1 MSFARLSHSASAQR
15 KEPWHVFYL
24 ALPCREYLL
33 WQLTPGP
40 RSDMATRTQLE
51 DIERP
56 SRAASTHVRYWILA
70 VIVIATAIN
79 YLDRANLSIAAP
91 IVKKDLNIS
100 DVQMG
105 LIFSAFSWTY
115 AALQI
120 PGGWL
125 LERAGARKTFGFA
138 LIFWSIVTGCISLAR
153 GFGSLLG
160 LRLALGAAETPA
172 FPANN
177 TLVSR
182 WFPTRERGLAT
193 GSYTAGEYVGLAI
206 AAPLLAWMATQY
218 GWHSVFYLTGGLGL
232 AFAFVWLAWIRNSPQ
247 SDARVSPGELEHI
260 ERGGGAVAE
269 VRTEGG
275 SHARLSDIPKLLA
288 RKRMLGALIGQF
300 ANTSTLF
307 FFLTWFPDYLVEQK
321 SFTLLK
327 AGLMAII
334 PYLCALIGT
343 MVGGAGSDW
352 MLRRG
357 VATSIARKAPIITG
371 LILSMII
378 ILDNYVSAPALVIL
392 FFSIAFFAQGM
403 ASATAWTLL
412 SDIAPANMIALTGGL
427 FNFFANAGGALSPF
441 VISIILGATG
451 SFAYGL
457 VYIAVLAGVG
467 ALSYIFL
474 VDRVERIVI

>member
-1 MSFARLSHSASAQR
+1 
-15 KEPWHVFYL
+15 
-24 ALPCREYLL
+24 
-33 WQLTPGP
+33 
-40 RSDMATRTQLE
+40 MATTTELE
-51 DIERP
+51 DLERP
-56 SRAASTHVRYWILA
+56 SKAATTHVRYGILA
-70 VIVIATAIN
+70 VIIIAVSIN
-79 YLDRANLSIAAP
+79 YMDRANLSIAAP
-91 IVKKDLNIS
+91 IVEKDLHIS
-100 DVQMG
+100 VVEMG

-120 PGGWL
+120 PGGL
-125 LERAGARKTFGFA
+125 VLERVGARVTFGVA
-138 LIFWSIVTGCISLAR
+138 MIFWSIVTLCISLAT

-177 TLVSR
+177 SLVSR

-206 AAPLLAWMATQY
+206 AAPLLAWLAVRF

-232 AFAFVWLAWIRNSPQ
+232 VWAVAWLVWIRNSPQ
-247 SDARVSPGELEHI
+247 IDKRVSAAEIEHI
-260 ERGGGAVAE
+260 EKGGGAVTALTPE
-269 VRTEGG
+269 GRGHAKFSDVR
-275 SHARLSDIPKLLA
+275 KLLA
-288 RKRMLGALIGQF
+288 RKRMVGALIGQF

-307 FFLTWFPDYLVEQK
+307 FFLTWFPDYLVHQK
-321 SFTLLK
+321 HFTLLT
-327 AGLMAII
+327 AGFLAII
-334 PYLCALIGT
+334 PYLSALVGT
-343 MVGGAGSDW
+343 LVGGAGSDW
-352 MLRRG
+352 LLRRG

-378 ILDNYVSAPALVIL
+378 IVDNWVNQPALIVL
-392 FFSIAFFAQGM
+392 CFSIAFFAQGM

-427 FNFFANAGGALSPF
+427 FNFFANAGGALAPL
-441 VISIILGATG
+441 VISLILSETG
-451 SFAYGL
+451 SFFYGL
-457 VYIAVLAGVG
+457 IYIGALAGIG

>member
-1 MSFARLSHSASAQR
+1 
-15 KEPWHVFYL
+15 
-24 ALPCREYLL
+24 
-33 WQLTPGP
+33 
-40 RSDMATRTQLE
+40 MATRTQVQ

-56 SRAASTHVRYWILA
+56 SRAANTRVRYWILA
-70 VIVIATAIN
+70 IIVTATAIN

-91 IVKKDLNIS
+91 IVKKQLHIS
-100 DVQMG
+100 DVEMG

-120 PGGWL
+120 PGGWI
-125 LERAGARKTFGFA
+125 LERIGPRKTFGVA
-138 LIFWSIVTGCISLAR
+138 LVFWSIVTGCISLAR

-182 WFPTRERGLAT
+182 WFPTRERGAAT

-232 AFAFVWLAWIRNSPQ
+232 AFAFVWLGWIRDSPQ
-247 SDARVSPGELEHI
+247 SDKRVSEAELEHI
-260 ERGGGAVAE
+260 ERGGGAIAAVH
-269 VRTEGG
+269 VEGQPR
-275 SHARLSDIPKLLA
+275 SHAKLSNIFKLI
-288 RKRMLGALIGQF
+288 RKKRMLGALIGQF

-321 SFTLLK
+321 HFTLLK
-327 AGLMAII
+327 AGIMAII

-378 ILDNYVSAPALVIL
+378 ILDNYVAAPALVIL

-427 FNFFANAGGALSPF
+427 FNFFANAGGALSPLI
-441 VISIILGATG
+441 ISIILSTTG

-457 VYIAVLAGVG
+457 VYIAILAGVG

-474 VDRVERIVI
+474 VDRVERIVIE

>member
-1 MSFARLSHSASAQR
+1 
-15 KEPWHVFYL
+15 
-24 ALPCREYLL
+24 
-33 WQLTPGP
+33 
-40 RSDMATRTQLE
+40 MATRTQIQ

-56 SRAASTHVRYWILA
+56 SRAATTRVRYWILA
-70 VIVIATAIN
+70 IIIIATAIN

-91 IVKKDLNIS
+91 IVKKDLHIS

-120 PGGWL
+120 PGGWV
-125 LERAGARKTFGFA
+125 LERVGARLTFGVA
-138 LIFWSIVTGCISLAR
+138 LFFWSIVTGCISLAR

-160 LRLALGAAETPA
+160 LRLALGVAETPA

-232 AFAFVWLAWIRNSPQ
+232 AFAFVWIGWIRNSPQ
-247 SDARVSPGELEHI
+247 SDKRVSSAELEHI
-260 ERGGGAVAE
+260 ERGGGAVA
-269 VRTEGG
+269 TAPAEGR
-275 SHARLSDIPKLLA
+275 SHAKFSDIPRLLA
-288 RKRMLGALIGQF
+288 KKRMLGALIGQF

-321 SFTLLK
+321 HFTLLK
-327 AGLMAII
+327 AGIMAII

-343 MVGGAGSDW
+343 MAGGAGSDW

-371 LILSMII
+371 LILSMVII
-378 ILDNYVSAPALVIL
+378 FDNYVSAPAVVIL

-412 SDIAPANMIALTGGL
+412 SDIAPANQIALTGGL
-427 FNFFANAGGALSPF
+427 FNFFANAGGAASPF
-441 VISIILGATG
+441 VISLILGATG

-457 VYIAVLAGVG
+457 VYIAALAGIG
-467 ALSYIFL
+467 ALAYIFL
-474 VDRVERIVI
+474 VDRVERIVL

>member
-1 MSFARLSHSASAQR
+1 
-15 KEPWHVFYL
+15 
-24 ALPCREYLL
+24 
-33 WQLTPGP
+33 
-40 RSDMATRTQLE
+40 MATRTQLE

-193 GSYTAGEYVGLAI
+193 GSYTAGEYVGLAV
-206 AAPLLAWMATQY
+206 AAPLLAWMATTY

-232 AFAFVWLAWIRNSPQ
+232 AFAFVWLGFIRNSPQ
-247 SDARVSPGELEHI
+247 TDKRVSSAELEHI
-260 ERGGGAVAE
+260 EKGGGAVSTAAAQGE
-269 VRTEGG
+269 SR
-275 SHARLSDIPKLLA
+275 SHAKLSDIPKLL
-288 RKRMLGALIGQF
+288 RKKRMVGALIGQF

-321 SFTLLK
+321 HFTLLK
-327 AGLMAII
+327 AGIMAII

-352 MLRRG
+352 LLRRG
-357 VATSIARKAPIITG
+357 VATSIARKSPIITG

-378 ILDNYVSAPALVIL
+378 IFDNYVSVPALVIL

-412 SDIAPANMIALTGGL
+412 SDIAPANQIALTGGL

-441 VISIILGATG
+441 VISLILGATG

-457 VYIAVLAGVG
+457 VYIAILAGVG

-474 VDRVERIVI
+474 VDRVERIVL

>member
-1 MSFARLSHSASAQR
+1 
-15 KEPWHVFYL
+15 
-24 ALPCREYLL
+24 
-33 WQLTPGP
+33 
-40 RSDMATRTQLE
+40 MATRTQVE

-56 SRAASTHVRYWILA
+56 SRAATTRVRYWILA
-70 VIVIATAIN
+70 IIIIATAIN
-79 YLDRANLSIAAP
+79 YMDRANLSIAAP
-91 IVKKDLNIS
+91 VVKKDLHIS
-100 DVQMG
+100 AVQMG

-120 PGGWL
+120 PGGWV
-125 LERAGARKTFGFA
+125 LERIGPRKTFGIA

-160 LRLALGAAETPA
+160 LRLALGVAETPA

-232 AFAFVWLAWIRNSPQ
+232 AFAFVWLGWIRNSPQ
-247 SDARVSPGELEHI
+247 SDKRVSAAELEHI

-269 VRTEGG
+269 VHVEGEAR
-275 SHARLSDIPKLLA
+275 SHAKFSNIWKLLGK
-288 RKRMLGALIGQF
+288 KRMLGALIGQF

-307 FFLTWFPDYLVEQK
+307 FFLTWFPDYLVTEK
-321 SFTLLK
+321 HFTLLK
-327 AGLMAII
+327 AGIMAII
-334 PYLCALIGT
+334 PYLCAMIGT
-343 MVGGAGSDW
+343 MAGGAGSDW

-357 VATSIARKAPIITG
+357 VATSIARKSPIITG

-378 ILDNYVSAPALVIL
+378 ILDNYVSNAPLVIL
-392 FFSIAFFAQGM
+392 FFSVAFFAQGM

-412 SDIAPANMIALTGGL
+412 SDIAPANMIAMTGGL

-441 VISIILGATG
+441 VIGYIYGSTG
-451 SFAYGL
+451 SFTYGL
-457 VYIAVLAGVG
+457 VFIAALAGVG

>member
-1 MSFARLSHSASAQR
+1 
-15 KEPWHVFYL
+15 
-24 ALPCREYLL
+24 
-33 WQLTPGP
+33 
-40 RSDMATRTQLE
+40 MATRTQVQ

-56 SRAASTHVRYWILA
+56 SRAATTRVRYWILA
-70 VIVIATAIN
+70 IIVIATAIN
-79 YLDRANLSIAAP
+79 YLDRANLSIVAP
-91 IVKKDLNIS
+91 YVKKDLKIS
-100 DVQMG
+100 AIELG
-105 LIFSAFSWTY
+105 LVFSAFSWTY

-120 PGGWL
+120 PGGWV
-125 LERAGARKTFGFA
+125 LERVGPRITFGIA
-138 LIFWSIVTGCISLAR
+138 LIFWSIVTGSISLAR

-160 LRLALGAAETPA
+160 LRMALGVAETPA

-182 WFPTRERGLAT
+182 WFPTKERGMAT

-232 AFAFVWLAWIRNSPQ
+232 AFAVVWLGWIRNSPQ
-247 SDARVSPGELEHI
+247 SDKRVSQAELEHI
-260 ERGGGAVAE
+260 EKGGGAVAT
-269 VRTEGG
+269 VQVQGR
-275 SHARLSDIPKLLA
+275 SHAKFSDIPKLLVK
-288 RKRMLGALIGQF
+288 KRMLGALIGQF

-307 FFLTWFPDYLVEQK
+307 FFLTWFPTYLVEQK
-321 SFTLLK
+321 HFTLLK
-327 AGLMAII
+327 AGIMAII

-378 ILDNYVSAPALVIL
+378 IADNYVSNAPLVIL

-412 SDIAPANMIALTGGL
+412 SDIAPANQIALTGGL
-427 FNFFANAGGALSPF
+427 FNFFANAGGAASPF
-441 VISIILGATG
+441 VISLILSATG
-451 SFAYGL
+451 SFFYGL
-457 VYIAVLAGVG
+457 VYIAAIAGIG

>member
-1 MSFARLSHSASAQR
+1 
-15 KEPWHVFYL
+15 
-24 ALPCREYLL
+24 
-33 WQLTPGP
+33 
-40 RSDMATRTQLE
+40 MATRTQVE

-56 SRAASTHVRYWILA
+56 SRAATTHVRYSILA
-70 VIVIATAIN
+70 IIIIAVSIN
-79 YLDRANLSIAAP
+79 YMDRANLSIAAP
-91 IVKKDLNIS
+91 IVEKDLHIS
-100 DVQMG
+100 VVEMG

-120 PGGWL
+120 PGGL
-125 LERAGARKTFGFA
+125 VLEKVGARVTFGVA
-138 LIFWSIVTGCISLAR
+138 MIFWSVVTLCISLAT

-177 TLVSR
+177 SLVSR

-206 AAPLLAWMATQY
+206 AAPLLAWLAVRF

-232 AFAFVWLAWIRNSPQ
+232 LWAFVWIGWIRNRPQ
-247 SDARVSPGELEHI
+247 SDTRVSGAELEHI
-260 ERGGGAVAE
+260 EKGGGAVTELTAE
-269 VRTEGG
+269 GR
-275 SHARLSDIPKLLA
+275 SHAKFSDIWKLLA
-288 RKRMLGALIGQF
+288 KKRMLGALIGQF

-307 FFLTWFPDYLVEQK
+307 FFLTWFPDYLVKQK
-321 SFTLLK
+321 HFTLLT
-327 AGLMAII
+327 AGFLAVI

-343 MVGGAGSDW
+343 LVGGAGSDW
-352 MLRRG
+352 LLRRG

-378 ILDNYVSAPALVIL
+378 IVDNWVSQPALIVL
-392 FFSIAFFAQGM
+392 CFSIAFFAQGM

-412 SDIAPANMIALTGGL
+412 SDIAPANQIALTGGL
-427 FNFFANAGGALSPF
+427 FNFFANAGGALAPL
-441 VISIILGATG
+441 VISIILSATG
-451 SFAYGL
+451 SFFYGL
-457 VYIAVLAGVG
+457 IYIGALAGIG

>member
-1 MSFARLSHSASAQR
+1 
-15 KEPWHVFYL
+15 
-24 ALPCREYLL
+24 
-33 WQLTPGP
+33 
-40 RSDMATRTQLE
+40 MATRTQAE

-56 SRAASTHVRYWILA
+56 SRAATTHVRYSILA
-70 VIVIATAIN
+70 VIIIAVSIN
-79 YLDRANLSIAAP
+79 YMDRANLSIAAP
-91 IVKKDLNIS
+91 IVEKDLHIS
-100 DVQMG
+100 VVEMG

-120 PGGWL
+120 PGGL
-125 LERAGARKTFGFA
+125 ILEKVGARVTFGVA
-138 LIFWSIVTGCISLAR
+138 MLFWSIVTVCISLAT

-177 TLVSR
+177 SLVSR

-206 AAPLLAWMATQY
+206 AAPLLAYLAVRF

-232 AFAFVWLAWIRNSPQ
+232 LWAFAWLLWIRNRPQ
-247 SDARVSPGELEHI
+247 SDTRVSAAELEHI
-260 ERGGGAVAE
+260 EKGGGAVTTLTAE
-269 VRTEGG
+269 GR
-275 SHARLSDIPKLLA
+275 SQAKFSDIWKLLSK
-288 RKRMLGALIGQF
+288 KRMLGALIGQF

-307 FFLTWFPDYLVEQK
+307 FFLTWFPDYLVKQK
-321 SFTLLK
+321 HFTLLT
-327 AGLMAII
+327 AGFLAVI
-334 PYLCALIGT
+334 PYLCALVGT
-343 MVGGAGSDW
+343 LVGGAGSDW
-352 MLRRG
+352 LLRRG

-378 ILDNYVSAPALVIL
+378 IVDNWVNQPALIVL
-392 FFSIAFFAQGM
+392 CFSIAFFAQGM

-412 SDIAPANMIALTGGL
+412 SDIAPANQIALTGGL
-427 FNFFANAGGALSPF
+427 FNFFANAGGALAPL
-441 VISIILGATG
+441 VISLILSATG
-451 SFAYGL
+451 SFFYGL
-457 VYIAVLAGVG
+457 IYIGALAGIG